1 VIARMMPR
9 LVIMENVKTLT
20 RKRALD
26 DGEAPTDIIVQD
38 LANLGYAARH
48 CLLDSMD
55 FGLPQRRVRVYVV
68 ALRGDCD
75 VAPVFRNVAQM
86 RVRPLALSA
95 SSVLERSIAEIPVW
109 PHASLVSR
117 RNRGKTWRELE
128 LPFLEQH
135 AEFFG
140 RDLPKAMLQEL
151 RSILHFR
158 RLTERAQRVLAI
170 MYCVALRVHRVDPR
184 LTLCVFDCSQ
194 SLGRVPWEVEA
205 SPCVCPGSI
214 LWVSCCAAGPHA
226 ATAAECLRLQ
236 GISDY
241 EALLHNLAQVKPT
254 LLRDL
259 AGNAFAA
266 HVIGAVL
273 LAALAHISG

>member
-1 VIARMMPR
+1 MPR

-26 DGEAPTDIIVQD
+26 DGEAPTDIIVHD
-38 LANLGYAARH
+38 LANLGYVARH

-75 VAPVFRNVAQM
+75 VAPVFRDVAQM
-86 RVRPLALSA
+86 RARPPALSA
-95 SSVLERSIAEIPVW
+95 SSVLECSLAEIPVW
-109 PHASLVSR
+109 PHASR
-117 RNRGKTWRELE
+117 RRCSKAWRELE
-128 LPFLEQH
+128 QPFLAQH

-158 RLTERAQRVLAI
+158 RLTQRAQRVLAI

-184 LTLCVFDCSQ
+184 RTLCVFDCSQ

-236 GISDY
+236 GIS
-241 EALLHNLAQVKPT
+241 NP
-254 LLRDL
+254 
-259 AGNAFAA
+259 
-266 HVIGAVL
+266 
-273 LAALAHISG
+273 